1 MGVVE
6 GDEFGRA
13 DELQPVGL
21 CSPVEANIFERLFIT
36 VGLTLGGGDTKDR
49 AVAMFRVNGDEIAHL
64 DDAVAA
70 VGVGNKTGTPY
81 LVLSAQV
88 GDEHGSMVGVPHVS
102 PFSRVVAVSTPKIS
116 KLCGCCEGG
125 HVADKGTTG
134 FTCDG
139 IDGQNVAFVF
149 LLFLW
154 CH

>member
-116 KLCGCCEGG
+116 KYVAVVKGG
-125 HVADKGTTG
+125 MSPIKARPGSRVTA
-134 FTCDG
+134 
-139 IDGQNVAFVF
+139 
-149 LLFLW
+149 
-154 CH
+154 